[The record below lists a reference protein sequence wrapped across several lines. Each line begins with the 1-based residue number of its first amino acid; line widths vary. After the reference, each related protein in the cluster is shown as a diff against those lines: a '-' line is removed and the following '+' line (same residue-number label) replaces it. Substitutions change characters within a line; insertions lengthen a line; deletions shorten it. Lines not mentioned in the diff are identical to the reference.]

1 VITVETDV
9 LRDEGE
15 AYAARLEALGVPT
28 TLRRY
33 EGMFHGFFALPE
45 QIDAGRE
52 AIAEAG
58 TAFRQAIS

>member
-1 VITVETDV
+1 MY
-9 LRDEGE
+9 LRARGRGLCRFE
-15 AYAARLEALGVPT
+15 RLEAVGVPT

-52 AIAEAG
+52 AIAEASRDLRDALG
-58 TAFRQAIS
+58 

>member
-1 VITVETDV
+1 MTVETDV

-15 AYAARLEALGVPT
+15 AYAARLESIGVPT

-45 QIDAGRE
+45 QIDVGRE
-52 AIAEAG
+52 AVAQASDAWRRAG
-58 TAFRQAIS
+58 A

>member
-15 AYAARLEALGVPT
+15 AYAARLESVGVPT

-45 QIDAGRE
+45 LIDTGRE
-52 AIAEAG
+52 AVAESAS
-58 TAFRQAIS
+58 ALRRALA